1 MKQQIKR
8 LTVSTQ
14 AQVNF
19 RYEAKSY
26 FVKNFTNSDIYVSFE
41 EVTNDDFSECYKITG
56 GIAEE
61 VYIART
67 GISNKYLTDTIY
79 IYGNGEVEIQQLDFQ
94 VKPKKRD
101 NIDIFI

>member
-8 LTVSTQ
+8 LNVSSQ
-14 AQVNF
+14 AQIKF
-19 RYEAKSY
+19 RYQAKSF
-26 FVKNFTNSDIYVSFE
+26 FVKNYTNGDIFVSFE
-41 EVTNDDFSECYKITG
+41 EVTNDDYSECYKIKS

-94 VKPKKRD
+94 VKPKIRD
-101 NIDIFI
+101 DIEVV

>member
-8 LTVSTQ
+8 LNVSSQ
-14 AQVNF
+14 AQIKF
-19 RYEAKSY
+19 RYQAKSY
-26 FVKNFTNSDIYVSFE
+26 FVKNYTSGDIYVSFE
-41 EVTNDDFSECYKITG
+41 EVTNSDYSECYKITS

-79 IYGNGEVEIQQLDFQ
+79 IYGNGEVEVQQLDFQ
-94 VKPKKRD
+94 VKPKNRD
-101 NIDIFI
+101 DIEVI

>member
-1 MKQQIKR
+1 MKQQLKR
-8 LTVSTQ
+8 LTVTTQ

-19 RYEAKSY
+19 RYQAKSY
-26 FVKNFTNSDIYVSFE
+26 FVKNFTEGDIYVSFE
-41 EVTNDDFSECYKITG
+41 AITNDDYSECYKIKS

-94 VKPKKRD
+94 VNPKKRD
-101 NIDIFI
+101 DIEVI

>member
-1 MKQQIKR
+1 MKQQLKR
-8 LTVSTQ
+8 LTVTTQ

-19 RYEAKSY
+19 RYQAKSY
-26 FVKNFTNSDIYVSFE
+26 FVKNFTEGDIYVSFE
-41 EVTNDDFSECYKITG
+41 AITNNDYSECYKIKS

-94 VKPKKRD
+94 VKPKNRD
-101 NIDIFI
+101 DIEVV

>member
-1 MKQQIKR
+1 MKQQLKR
-8 LTVSTQ
+8 LNVSSQTQ
-14 AQVNF
+14 INF
-19 RYEAKSY
+19 RYQAKSY
-26 FVKNFTNSDIYVSFE
+26 FVKNFTEGDIYVSFE
-41 EVTNDDFSECYKITG
+41 AITNDDYSECYKIKS

-94 VKPKKRD
+94 VKPKIRD
-101 NIDIFI
+101 DIEVV